1 MRAVEALL
9 TGIIDYAGLFP
20 PASLDMET
28 AVRNYR
34 SYLHGDDAWM
44 LGNFV
49 LASNR
54 LREFS
59 DAFERVCC
67 DEQEPPWMLSV
78 VCTQQDPRDD
88 VKLIDAFQEGVAI
101 LSAYEAKA
109 IHDASAWN
117 LLALLGGERARYIEF
132 PPDEADRVLPILKQY
147 GARAKLRTGGVKAEA
162 IPPAETIVRF
172 IRACDQARV
181 PLKFTAGLHHAV
193 RGVRKLIYALSSPR
207 ATMHGFLNV
216 FVAAGLARVGAVE
229 ETLMKVLAEEDPS
242 AFRCDEE
249 GIGWRGEWLNVEQ
262 ISSLRA
268 NLAAGFGSCSFTE
281 PIDDLKAMG
290 WL

>member
-1 MRAVEALL
+1 MRAIETLL

-34 SYLHGDDAWM
+34 AYLRGEYAWM

-49 LASNR
+49 LPASK

-59 DAFERVCC
+59 EAFERVCC
-67 DEQEPPWMLSV
+67 DEQEPPWTLSV
-78 VCTQQDPRDD
+78 VCTQVDPRDD
-88 VKLIDAFQEGVAI
+88 VKVIDEFQEGAAL
-101 LSAYEAKA
+101 LSAFEAKA
-109 IHDASAWN
+109 IHDAGAWN
-117 LLALLGGERARYIEF
+117 VLALLGGERARYIEF
-132 PPDEADRVLPILKQY
+132 PPEEADRVLPILRQY
-147 GARAKLRTGGVKAEA
+147 GARAKLRTGGIKAET
-162 IPPAETIVRF
+162 IPPAETIIRF
-172 IRACDQARV
+172 IRACDKARV

-193 RGVRKLIYALSSPR
+193 RGVRKLIYALSSPT

-216 FVAAGLARVGAVE
+216 FVAAGLARTGAVE
-229 ETLMKVLAEEDPS
+229 ETLMKILAEEDPA
-242 AFRCDEE
+242 AFQCEE
-249 GIGWRGEWLNVEQ
+249 DSIAWRNERLSVEQ
-262 ISSLRA
+262 IGGLRA
-268 NLAAGFGSCSFTE
+268 HLATGFGSCSFTE